1 MKRIIL
7 FTVTFMCLFFISAC
21 SEDSNSSSNADE
33 KEVKEFLSQYKSYQY
48 TIENPKNPPTADEI
62 GEKVKP
68 FLSDE
73 EYEKQFANRA
83 FDIPAEVASKTNNS
97 IALDDVTLEKVESEE
112 ESEKYK
118 YTLHLIF
125 SDNGSEE
132 SIDRKGEITVKT
144 NNEMKITRDW
154 ENRNNEI
161 DDLTF

>member
-7 FTVTFMCLFFISAC
+7 FTVTFMCLFFFSAC
-21 SEDSNSSSNADE
+21 SADSNSSSNSDE
-33 KEVKEFLSQYKSYQY
+33 KKVKGFLSDYKSYQY
-48 TIENPKNPPTADEI
+48 TIEDPKNPPTADEI

-73 EYEKQFANRA
+73 EYERQFANRS

-97 IALDDVTLEKVESEE
+97 IALDDITLEKLETDE

-118 YTLHLIF
+118 YTLHLVF
-125 SDNGSEE
+125 SSDGSEE
-132 SIDRKGEITVKT
+132 FIDRKGEITVT
-144 NNEMKITRDW
+144 NNDEMKITRDW

-161 DDLTF
+161 GDLTF